1 MRRDILY
8 NESGSNYITSLLTF
22 SEYQN
27 QYQNDQTTITSGL
40 TLTTLMG
47 KTPDDKSYNGQ
58 IKGANI
64 SAYTQLDH
72 KVGKFNISTGARY
85 EYFDLDSIKVGQPVF
100 RGGLNYELAKG
111 WNIRSSFGQGFR
123 FPTITELFLS
133 GDIGPVNLYNNPQ
146 LNPESGWTAELGLK
160 KVFKIDGFKG
170 YFDLVGFVMEYN
182 NMMEFTFGQWGN
194 PMTEDLGG
202 IGFSSRN
209 VGTTRIPGFEFT
221 LNGSGSVGENW
232 GFGILSGFTVTN
244 PISVYPDSVFA
255 TNYLNNV
262 GYTFNNTSSDTSG
275 SILKYRHRN
284 TIRFDFEMN
293 YKQKLSLGFSYQ
305 YNSRMMNIDGVFVT
319 DLFNNTDPLFGTT
332 DLGVNRSMSALNN
345 GYHLF
350 DARIKYN
357 INDKFTVGLLCENL
371 FNNSY
376 LIRPAY
382 MGSPR
387 TVMFQ
392 LKKEF

>member
-1 MRRDILY
+1 M
-8 NESGSNYITSLLTF
+8 
-22 SEYQN
+22 
-27 QYQNDQTTITSGL
+27 
-40 TLTTLMG
+40 
-47 KTPDDKSYNGQ
+47 
-58 IKGANI
+58 
-64 SAYTQLDH
+64 
-72 KVGKFNISTGARY
+72 
-85 EYFDLDSIKVGQPVF
+85 GQPVF

-170 YFDLVGFVMEYN
+170 YFDLVGFIMEYN

-262 GYTFNNTSSDTSG
+262 GYTFNNTSSDTAG